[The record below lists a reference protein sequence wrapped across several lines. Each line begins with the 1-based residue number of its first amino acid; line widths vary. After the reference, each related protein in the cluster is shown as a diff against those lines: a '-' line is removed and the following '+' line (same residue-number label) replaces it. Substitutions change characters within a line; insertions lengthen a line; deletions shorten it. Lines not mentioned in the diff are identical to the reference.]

1 MAKGSGGP
9 SWSFGVLSFFRPSTE
24 SEANMS
30 KSKTTGAGKARPAK
44 KSVIASRKSCSA
56 TGTGL
61 SHYILADRKAK

>member
-1 MAKGSGGP
+1 
-9 SWSFGVLSFFRPSTE
+9 
-24 SEANMS
+24 MS
-30 KSKTTGAGKARPAK
+30 KRKATGASKAKPVK